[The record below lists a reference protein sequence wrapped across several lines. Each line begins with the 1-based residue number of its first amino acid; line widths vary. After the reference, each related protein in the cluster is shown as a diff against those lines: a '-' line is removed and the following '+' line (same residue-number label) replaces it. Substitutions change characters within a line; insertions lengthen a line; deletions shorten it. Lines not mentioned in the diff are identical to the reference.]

1 MKITKESLKQLIR
14 EELEEMKQG
23 EYIKGQMD
31 SAKSPQTGI
40 DDGERQIL
48 SDLEEKLKELAR
60 TGNLNTGAVKM
71 GLDRIMKVIDTEM
84 K

>member
-14 EELEEMKQG
+14 EELEEMKQAA
-23 EYIKGQMD
+23 YLKGQMD
-31 SAKSPQTGI
+31 SAKSSQTGM
-40 DDGERQIL
+40 DDEERQIL
-48 SDLEEKLKELAR
+48 SDLEGKLKELAK

-71 GLDRIMKVIDTEM
+71 GLERLMKIIDMEM

>member
-23 EYIKGQMD
+23 EYLKGQMD
-31 SAKSPQTGI
+31 SAKSSQTGM
-40 DDGERQIL
+40 DDEERQIL
-48 SDLEEKLKELAR
+48 SDLEGKLKELAK

-71 GLDRIMKVIDTEM
+71 GLERLMKIIDMEI

>member
-1 MKITKESLKQLIR
+1 MKITKQNLKQIIR

-40 DDGERQIL
+40 DDSERQIL
-48 SDLEEKLKELAR
+48 SDLEGKLKELAK
-60 TGNLNTGAVKM
+60 TGNLNTGAIKM
-71 GLDRIMKVIDTEM
+71 GLDRIMKIIDMEM